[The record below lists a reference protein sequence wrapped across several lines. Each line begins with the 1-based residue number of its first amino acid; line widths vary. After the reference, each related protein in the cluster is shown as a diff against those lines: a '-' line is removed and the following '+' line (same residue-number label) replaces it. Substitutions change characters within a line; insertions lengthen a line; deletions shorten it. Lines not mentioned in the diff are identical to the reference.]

1 MRRGRKSLMVSNLAF
16 LLLVFR
22 VIHCSFPSYTLQF
35 SELYTAVFRVI
46 HCSFGVIH
54 CSFPSYTL
62 QFSELY
68 TAVFRVIHC
77 RIVETI
83 FSHEISSSNRSHP
96 PEMEL
101 REYLAASPRNL
112 NSHLLECIWINV
124 QLHM

>member
-1 MRRGRKSLMVSNLAF
+1 MKCIL
-16 LLLVFR
+16 
-22 VIHCSFPSYTLQF
+22 IETLSHAKGPKILNGF
-35 SELYTAVFRVI
+35 K
-46 HCSFGVIH
+46 FGIFIAR
-54 CSFPSYTL
+54 FPSYTL

-83 FSHEISSSNRSHP
+83 FSHEISSSNSSHP